1 MGGGSY
7 LPGDPNFVVFQHD
20 AGGNEVTR
28 VYRLDLHSVDYGD
41 ERDPVMRAWMEAIT
55 PASNAGQIRVPMF
68 IVHGRNDPRVP
79 VQEAEQIAARV
90 EKNGVPVWLMI
101 VENEGHGFAKK
112 ENADDLFYA
121 RLLFLQDRLL
131 Q

>member
-1 MGGGSY
+1 VGGGSY

-28 VYRLDLHSVDYGD
+28 VYRLDLRSVEYGD

-101 VENEGHGFAKK
+101 A
-112 ENADDLFYA
+112 
-121 RLLFLQDRLL
+121 
-131 Q
+131 